1 MNPFQ
6 FTRVTTPKAAISA
19 ITKESGTY
27 FLAGGTNLIDL
38 MKREV
43 IIPERL
49 VDINKLPLATIE
61 KTATGLRIGAMA
73 KNSTV
78 ADNELVRK
86 QFPLLSLALNAGASA
101 QLRNMATIGGNMM
114 QRTRCSYFYDNSMPC
129 NKRSPVQAGPDKGQ
143 PNGPTGCGAIGGYN
157 RMHAIFGTAPAK
169 ARPGSTDQSPTCI
182 AVHPSDMCIA
192 LVALDATVNVSGPK
206 GDRTIPFIDFHRLP
220 GDMPQKDNTL
230 LPGELIMSVDLPTNR
245 FADNSYYLKVRD
257 RASYAFALISVGVG
271 LDMKGK
277 VIQEVHLAM
286 GGVAHKPWRLT
297 AAEQFLK
304 GKPAT
309 EANFKQAAVL
319 AMQGAKAYGENDFKL
334 TLAPNSLVEALTIAT
349 KTA

>member
-6 FTRVTTPKAAISA
+6 FTRVMTPKAAILA
-19 ITKESGTY
+19 VTKETGIY

-43 IIPERL
+43 VIPERL
-49 VDINKLPLATIE
+49 IDINRLPSAAIE

-73 KNSTV
+73 KNSAV
-78 ADNELVRK
+78 ADHELVK
-86 QFPLLSLALNAGASA
+86 KHFPLLSMALNAGASA
-101 QLRNMATIGGNMM
+101 QLRNMATVGGNMM

-143 PNGPTGCGAIGGYN
+143 ANGPTGCGAIGGFN
-157 RMHAIFGTAPAK
+157 RMHAIFGTSEK
-169 ARPGSTDQSPTCI
+169 CI

-192 LVALDATVNVSGPK
+192 LVALDATVNVTGPK
-206 GDRTIPFIDFHRLP
+206 GDRRIPFFDFHRLP
-220 GDMPQKDNTL
+220 GDKPQQDNTL
-230 LPGELIMSVDLPTNR
+230 LPGELVLSVDMPTNQ

-257 RASYAFALISVGVG
+257 RASYAFALVSVGVG
-271 LDMKGK
+271 VNIKGK
-277 VIQEVHLAM
+277 MIEDVRLAM

-297 AAEQFLK
+297 QAEAFLK
-304 GKPAT
+304 GKEAT
-309 EANFKQAAVL
+309 EANFKQAAKL
-319 AMQGAKAYGENDFKL
+319 AMQGARSYGENDFKL
-334 TLAPNSLVEALTIAT
+334 TLAPNSIVEALTIAT